1 MLFAQGVM
9 TMILA
14 RSFAGFGLLALGAT
28 AYSISPA
35 AAAESSADTAK
46 TGLRVTVVP
55 ASRRCFPDTLETA
68 GRVMPREEI
77 FVRPEIEGLR
87 VSQVL
92 VEDGDRV
99 TEGAVLARLGRAE
112 GQSGTLPAAATIK
125 APAAGVIS

>member
-1 MLFAQGVM
+1 MLFAQRAM

-14 RSFAGFGLLALGAT
+14 RSFAAFGLLALSAT
-28 AYSISPA
+28 TCSISPA
-35 AAAESSADTAK
+35 AAAEGSADSAK

-68 GRVMPREEI
+68 GRLVPREEI

-99 TEGAVLARLGRAE
+99 T
-112 GQSGTLPAAATIK
+112 
-125 APAAGVIS
+125 